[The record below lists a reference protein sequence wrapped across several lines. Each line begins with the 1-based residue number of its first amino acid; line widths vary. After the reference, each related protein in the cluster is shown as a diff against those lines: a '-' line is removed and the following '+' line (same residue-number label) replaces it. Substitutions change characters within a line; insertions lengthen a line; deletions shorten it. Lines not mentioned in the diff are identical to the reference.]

1 MQIEGKEEAKKLVTT
16 GYACDSIVEDV
27 YSAIKMDEV
36 LVRITLVV

>member
-16 GYACDSIVEDV
+16 GYACDLIVEDV